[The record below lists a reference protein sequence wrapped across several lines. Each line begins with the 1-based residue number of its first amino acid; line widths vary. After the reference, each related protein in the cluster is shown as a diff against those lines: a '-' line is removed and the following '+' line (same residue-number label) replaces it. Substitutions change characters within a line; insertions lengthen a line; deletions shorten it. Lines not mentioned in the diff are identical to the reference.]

1 MSTSAFRRRGL
12 LPTLALT
19 FSLLSL
25 GQGLLAQAAEAV
37 LQDGTPVRLRLSRNL
52 SSADAKEGETVDFE
66 VLEEV
71 RLGDS
76 VVIQKG
82 AVALATVTLATAK
95 RNMGRGGKLDVNIDH
110 VRLVNGEK
118 AALRSIKQAQG
129 GGNTGKMT
137 GAVVAT
143 SIVFFPAAPLFLFVK
158 GKDVTI
164 PKGTEITAYV
174 NGDFRFNA
182 PATLMAKAMPAP
194 AQAVSAAPALT
205 NSNILE
211 LKKAGLSDDLIVAK
225 IRASRGDYRLDT
237 DDLIALKKAGLPDA
251 AIRAMLEAAR

>member
-1 MSTSAFRRRGL
+1 MFTPVCRRRGFASV
-12 LPTLALT
+12 LALSL
-19 FSLLSL
+19 SLLSL
-25 GQGLLAQAAEAV
+25 SQGLVAQVAEAV

-71 RLGDS
+71 RVGDT
-76 VVIQKG
+76 VVVQKG

-110 VRLVNGEK
+110 VRLMNGEK

-174 NGDFRFNA
+174 NGDFRFNL
-182 PATLMAKAMPAP
+182 PATLLAKAAPVPAQSAP
-194 AQAVSAAPALT
+194 AGSALT
-205 NSNILE
+205 NHNVLE

>member
-1 MSTSAFRRRGL
+1 MSRYSFHRRGL
-12 LPTLALT
+12 LPTVALWGA
-19 FSLLSL
+19 LLSL
-25 GQGLLAQAAEAV
+25 GQGLVAQTAESV

-52 SSADAKEGETVDFE
+52 SSAEAREGETVDFE

-71 RLGDS
+71 RVGGS

-82 AVALATVTLATAK
+82 AVALATVTMAQAK
-95 RNMGRGGKLDVNIDH
+95 RSMGRAGKLDVSIDH
-110 VRLVNGEK
+110 VRMANGEK
-118 AALRSIKQAQG
+118 AALRSVKQAQG

-143 SIVFFPAAPLFLFVK
+143 SIIFFPAAPLFLFVK

-174 NGDFRFNA
+174 NGDTRLASPA
-182 PATLMAKAMPAP
+182 PAATLMARAIAP
-194 AQAVSAAPALT
+194 DGPALT
-205 NSNILE
+205 NGSVLD
-211 LKKAGLSDDLIVAK
+211 LKKAGLSDEIIVAK
-225 IRASRGDYRLDT
+225 IRASRGDYHLET
-237 DDLIALKKAGLPDA
+237 DDLIALKKAGISDA